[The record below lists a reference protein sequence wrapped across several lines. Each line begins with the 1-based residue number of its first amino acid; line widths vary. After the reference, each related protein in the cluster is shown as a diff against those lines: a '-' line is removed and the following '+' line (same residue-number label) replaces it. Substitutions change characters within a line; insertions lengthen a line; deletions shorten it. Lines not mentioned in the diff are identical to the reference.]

1 MPRLDDVAF
10 CRMRPILDR
19 RSVSMRGVRKTER
32 EREGGREG
40 EREREELACLGRSP
54 QNARRAVQI
63 HDYIELKV

>member
-40 EREREELACLGRSP
+40 GREREGGVGMSWPLSTECKKGSSDP
-54 QNARRAVQI
+54 
-63 HDYIELKV
+63 